1 MDKNKN
7 FKSKII
13 KIYQD
18 LNNIDVNELLSK
30 LKEIKL
36 EDLNKFELKDLF
48 FIIKN
53 SKSTK
58 YVLSTFIFI
67 FLIFLIINPSIK
79 NLQSK
84 FKLSSKFIKEK
95 KELPSLKNELLNIKN
110 KYKVITTS
118 VEEFKKS
125 IILKDELIFL
135 SNLLDELSKNTSVR
149 IDLLS
154 PIKNNLENSTCK
166 ISEYDRGS
174 NDLKNKRRKNR
185 KIKNKKINNIQE
197 EIYQLN
203 IYGDYLNVIKFLNY
217 IQNYNLTIIV
227 DCLQVVEEKVN
238 EEESGNVNAN
248 LILRLPIR
256 KN

>member
-1 MDKNKN
+1 N

-67 FLIFLIINPSIK
+67 FLIFLIINPSLK
-79 NLQSK
+79 ELNSK
-84 FKLSSKFIKEK
+84 FKLSRKFIKEK
-95 KELPSLKNELLNIKN
+95 KELPSLKEDLLNIKN
-110 KYKVITTS
+110 KYKMISNS
-118 VEEFKKS
+118 VEELNKS
-125 IILKDELIFL
+125 IILKDDLIFL

-154 PIKNNLENSTCK
+154 PIKNYLETSTCK
-166 ISEYDRGS
+166 ISQFDKAS
-174 NDLKNKRRKNR
+174 KNLKNKR
-185 KIKNKKINNIQE
+185 IKNKKIKNIQE
-197 EIYQLN
+197 VTYQLN
-203 IYGDYLNVIKFLNY
+203 IFG
-217 IQNYNLTIIV
+217 
-227 DCLQVVEEKVN
+227 
-238 EEESGNVNAN
+238 
-248 LILRLPIR
+248 
-256 KN
+256 

>member
-1 MDKNKN
+1 MNNNKN

-18 LNNIDVNELLSK
+18 LNNIDLNQLLSK

-67 FLIFLIINPSIK
+67 FLIFLIINPSLK
-79 NLQSK
+79 ELNSK
-84 FKLSSKFIKEK
+84 FKLSRKFIKEK
-95 KELPSLKNELLNIKN
+95 KELPSLKEDLLNIKN
-110 KYKVITTS
+110 KYKMISNS
-118 VEEFKKS
+118 VEELNKS
-125 IILKDELIFL
+125 IILKDDLIFL

-154 PIKNNLENSTCK
+154 PIKNYLETSTCK
-166 ISEYDRGS
+166 ISQFDKAS
-174 NDLKNKRRKNR
+174 KNLKNKR
-185 KIKNKKINNIQE
+185 IKNKKIKNIQE
-197 EIYQLN
+197 VTYQLN
-203 IYGDYLNVIKFLNY
+203 IFGDYLNVIKFLNY
-217 IQNYNLTIIV
+217 IQNYNVTIIV
-227 DCLQVVEEKVN
+227 DCLQVEEEKVN
-238 EEESGNVNAN
+238 EEGSGNVNAN
-248 LILRLPIR
+248 LILRVPIR
-256 KN
+256 KI